1 MNQQGVSNSLNDIVD
16 LMLGFLRVSLY
27 TLSVLLPAGCVQQN
41 TMGLMPFQKT
51 ISFTGFYNYSKL
63 GNKPSLNTRSCIK
76 VLLVVQDLY
85 FGAIWAAGPVMKKK
99 IFRLAHK

>member
-41 TMGLMPFQKT
+41 TMGLILFQET
-51 ISFTGFYNYSKL
+51 IFCTGFYNYTVINPVKIPGPAL
-63 GNKPSLNTRSCIK
+63 RGG
-76 VLLVVQDLY
+76 LLVVRDV
-85 FGAIWAAGPVMKKK
+85 FGAI
-99 IFRLAHK
+99 